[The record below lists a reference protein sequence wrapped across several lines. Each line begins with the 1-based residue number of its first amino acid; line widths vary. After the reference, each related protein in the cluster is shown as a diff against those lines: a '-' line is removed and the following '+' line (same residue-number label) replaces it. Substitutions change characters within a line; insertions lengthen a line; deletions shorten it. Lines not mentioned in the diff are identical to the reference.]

1 MPAYNLCNCQL
12 MSVVS
17 LQAASPGAH
26 TLVRCLHREKFP
38 LFISQD
44 GTNEAVHELAVTY
57 APGIKYLNHVED
69 APPARKST

>member
-1 MPAYNLCNCQL
+1 M
-12 MSVVS
+12 
-17 LQAASPGAH
+17 
-26 TLVRCLHREKFP
+26 TRCLRREKFP

-44 GTNEAVHELAVTY
+44 GTNEAVHELAISY